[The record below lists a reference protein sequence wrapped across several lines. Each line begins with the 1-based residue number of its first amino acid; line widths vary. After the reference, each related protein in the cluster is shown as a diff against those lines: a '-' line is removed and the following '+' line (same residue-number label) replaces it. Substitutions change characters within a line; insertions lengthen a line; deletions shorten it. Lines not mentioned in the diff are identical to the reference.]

1 MASGKKNRAL
11 TRLLDASTAA
21 FWVIGPAGK
30 IAYLSAAVGEWLGVD
45 ANELVDRRSVSGIPE
60 SDHPLDRLAAS
71 LSPPPGL
78 SERGTASLRVQPPSI
93 EAHAFQPSE
102 IEPREVRFVRVGSA
116 DGLTIAVAGDFDDQ
130 QIDPQLQESEA
141 VRQRLDAWRRRH
153 AQMAA
158 IATAG
163 VSGSARR
170 MRLRLQVA
178 ASTRTHVGFFGPPG
192 CGAESIAARV
202 HQLSAP
208 GESWVRV
215 DGPLMD
221 PELLDAAMIPAINQL
236 ADSSDSRA
244 TALVRG
250 LDEMPQEAQQ
260 RLNELLQTYSGRMRL
275 LALCN
280 DRPEVIREPVEEAVA
295 TPLDSAL
302 DDGPRRGI
310 HSQLIEILSA
320 LTVTI
325 EPLSARVEDIPLL
338 AAAVVDSRHAA
349 GEGTAERLS
358 RTALDALVVYPW
370 PGNFDELSDAM
381 RHAVR
386 TASRSSIGVEHLP
399 LAIRSFRVG
408 AQSQPTAAI
417 TSLDP
422 AVRRYELR
430 LIHAAVEA
438 VGGNRAEAA
447 RQLGISRARLI
458 RRLAEAENR

>member
-1 MASGKKNRAL
+1 MASGTKIRAL

-30 IAYLSAAVGEWLGVD
+30 IAYLSAGVGQWLGVD
-45 ANELVDRRSVSGIPE
+45 ANQLVDRRSVAGVPE

-78 SERGTASLRVQPPSI
+78 NECGTASLRVQPPSI
-93 EAHAFQPSE
+93 ETSAAEPGDR
-102 IEPREVRFVRVGSA
+102 EPRDVRFVRVGSPG
-116 DGLTIAVAGDFDDQ
+116 GLTIAVAGDFDDQ

-141 VRQRLDAWRRRH
+141 VRQRLDRWRRRH
-153 AQMAA
+153 AQLAA

-170 MRLRLQVA
+170 VRLRLQVA
-178 ASTRTHVGFFGPPG
+178 TSTRTHVGFFGPPG
-192 CGAESIAARV
+192 CGSESIAASV

-208 GESWVRV
+208 GESLVRV

-221 PELLDAAMIPAINQL
+221 PELLDATMIPLINQL
-236 ADSSDSRA
+236 ADSSGARA

-250 LDEMPQEAQQ
+250 LDEMPLEAQQ
-260 RLNELLQTYSGRMRL
+260 RLGELLHTYSGRMRL
-275 LALCN
+275 LALCS
-280 DRPEVIREPVEEAVA
+280 DRPEVIREPVEEAVE

-302 DDGPRRGI
+302 HDGPQRGI

-338 AAAVVDSRHAA
+338 AAAVVDARHAA

-386 TASRSSIGVEHLP
+386 TASRSAIGVEHLP
-399 LAIRSFRVG
+399 LAIRTFRVG
-408 AQSQPTAAI
+408 GQPQPASV
-417 TSLDP
+417 TSLDQT
-422 AVRRYELR
+422 VRRYELR

-438 VGGNRAEAA
+438 AGGNRAEAA

-458 RRLAEAENR
+458 RRLAEAEN